1 MKHLVGLMLVF
12 MSACSTNPM
21 LGTKKPSDLI
31 STDKMV
37 RLMIDL
43 NLIEADLQMKYS
55 HISFYNETMK
65 KSGDLILKKHGF
77 TRKQFEESFDY
88 YASRQEEMIAL
99 NNQILDSMNVAAAK
113 FSDNH
118 TIPANSIQVEESALK
133 KSLH

>member
-1 MKHLVGLMLVF
+1 MKQLVGLMLVF
-12 MSACSTNPM
+12 MTACSTNPM

-31 STDKMV
+31 SSDKMV
-37 RLMIDL
+37 RLLIDL

-113 FSDNH
+113 FSNNH
-118 TIPANSIQVEESALK
+118 SIPANSIQVEESALK
-133 KSLH
+133 KSLN

>member
-1 MKHLVGLMLVF
+1 MKHLFGLMLVF

-31 STDKMV
+31 STEKMV
-37 RLMIDL
+37 RLLIDL

-99 NNQILDSMNVAAAK
+99 NNQVLDSMNVAAAK
-113 FSDNH
+113 FSNNQ

>member
-1 MKHLVGLMLVF
+1 

-31 STDKMV
+31 STEKMV
-37 RLMIDL
+37 RLLIDL

-99 NNQILDSMNVAAAK
+99 NNQVLDSMNVAAAK
-113 FSDNH
+113 FSNNQ

>member
-1 MKHLVGLMLVF
+1 
-12 MSACSTNPM
+12 
-21 LGTKKPSDLI
+21 
-31 STDKMV
+31 MV
-37 RLMIDL
+37 RLLIDL

-99 NNQILDSMNVAAAK
+99 NNQVLDSMNVAAAK
-113 FSDNH
+113 FSNNH

>member
-1 MKHLVGLMLVF
+1 MKQLVGLMLVF
-12 MSACSTNPM
+12 MTACSTNPM

-31 STDKMV
+31 SSDKMV
-37 RLMIDL
+37 RLLIDL

-113 FSDNH
+113 FSNNH
-118 TIPANSIQVEESALK
+118 SIPANSIQVEESALK

>member
-1 MKHLVGLMLVF
+1 MKQLVGLILVF
-12 MSACSTNPM
+12 MTACSTNPM

-37 RLMIDL
+37 RLLIDL

-65 KSGDLILKKHGF
+65 KSGDLILKEHGF

-113 FSDNH
+113 FSNNH
-118 TIPANSIQVEESALK
+118 SIPANSIQVEESALK
-133 KSLH
+133 KTLH

>member
-1 MKHLVGLMLVF
+1 

-113 FSDNH
+113 FSNNH

>member
-1 MKHLVGLMLVF
+1 MKHLFGLILVF

-21 LGTKKPSDLI
+21 LGTKKPTDLI

-37 RLMIDL
+37 RLLIDL

-99 NNQILDSMNVAAAK
+99 NIQILDSMNVAAAK
-113 FSDNH
+113 FSNNNS
-118 TIPANSIQVEESALK
+118 IPANSIQVEESALK

>member
-1 MKHLVGLMLVF
+1 MKHLFGLMLVF

-31 STDKMV
+31 STEKMV
-37 RLMIDL
+37 RLLIDL

-99 NNQILDSMNVAAAK
+99 NNQVLDSMNVAAAK
-113 FSDNH
+113 FSNNH